1 MNFDKPTSSS
11 PSASNPQKKVAKTPI
26 LSRLFAY
33 TKSDQDYVP
42 DKTPKKVVPFKTKY
56 SWPRIKAAL
65 IIAGSFYILLCAF
78 VLLNPQYALFFN
90 NVLGVQYLTIRLTL
104 EYTIYVV
111 YSILGIFLGGG
122 FLFFGY
128 RAIAIRT
135 KSRAKHVNIWLL
147 TVFFCALFF
156 SNIYLFATTYD
167 WFRKIDFANLDGQ
180 VLIYDNQILKY
191 LKPGEELQGARIGSD
206 ASIGPMNVRYDLNAY
221 VKKLARLEGFLF
233 SQPYTFEIDYDG
245 DGRPDRGSGNNNN
258 IDLPISNID
267 YAPVLAPEF
276 AFDTPAVYK
285 PTAKLRGIDVG
296 GNPITLT
303 LDIPAINIQK
313 IVKI

>member
-1 MNFDKPTSSS
+1 MNFDKPTSPSS
-11 PSASNPQKKVAKTPI
+11 SLSTKKEVKDS
-26 LSRLFAY
+26 LWSRLLSY

-42 DKTPKKVVPFKTKY
+42 DKTPKKATPFKKKY
-56 SWPRIKAAL
+56 SWARIKAAI
-65 IIAGSFYILLCAF
+65 IIAVTFYILLCAF

-111 YSILGIFLGGG
+111 YSILGLGLGGG

-135 KSRAKHVNIWLL
+135 KNRAKHVNIWLL
-147 TVFFCALFF
+147 TVLFCGLFF

-191 LKPGEELQGARIGSD
+191 LKPGEELLGARIGTD
-206 ASIGPMNVRYDLNAY
+206 ASIGPMSVRYDLNAY

-233 SQPYTFEIDYDG
+233 TQPYTFEIDYDG
-245 DGRPDRGSGNNNN
+245 DDRPDR
-258 IDLPISNID
+258 
-267 YAPVLAPEF
+267 
-276 AFDTPAVYK
+276 
-285 PTAKLRGIDVG
+285 
-296 GNPITLT
+296 
-303 LDIPAINIQK
+303 
-313 IVKI
+313 